1 MNMNFLV
8 INGVNLNLTGL
19 REKDIYGT
27 QTLEEMNAEIAVF
40 CQKQGDS
47 VSFYQSNI
55 EGELVNKLH
64 EAFLNKSNGADGGVD
79 GIILNAGAYTHYS
92 YALRDAIAAIDIPVV
107 EVHMSNVHAREKFR
121 NISVLS
127 EVCKGVVC
135 GFGKGSYL
143 AAICALKNS

>member
-27 QTLEEMNAEIAVF
+27 QTLEEINAEIAAF

-64 EAFLNKSNGADGGVD
+64 DAFLNKSCGADALD

-107 EVHMSNVHAREKFR
+107 EVHMSNVHAREEFR